1 MPPSKVPQD
10 TSVEAKLD
18 IIIQHLQRMDTRDKW
33 RTVGGFFRTLIAL
46 IPVLLLLWSAWY
58 FVGHGA
64 EMMKMI
70 ADQAASSAAD
80 YTKNQ
85 GSSMFD
91 EMMKKYQT
99 K

>member
-1 MPPSKVPQD
+1 VRQEPLSCLHELLVYL
-10 TSVEAKLD
+10 V
-18 IIIQHLQRMDTRDKW
+18 IQVQ
-33 RTVGGFFRTLIAL
+33 FF
-46 IPVLLLLWSAWY
+46 LLFWSAWY